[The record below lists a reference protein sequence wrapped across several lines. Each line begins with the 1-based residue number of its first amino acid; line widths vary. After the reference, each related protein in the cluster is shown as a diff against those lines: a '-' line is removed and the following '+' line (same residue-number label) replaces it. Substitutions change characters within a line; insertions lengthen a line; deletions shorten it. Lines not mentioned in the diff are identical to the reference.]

1 VDRQQIKAPVSERW
15 FWIWDAYILVV
26 YTVALVTTLDNG
38 GAKAGRQLGA
48 AGVLTCLVL
57 WYLLY
62 GRRVAKTGNEGW
74 PAYVFV
80 LGALLLVGADL
91 MFAPAN
97 PLCLF
102 MLYPMVFMAIPL
114 HTALPAV
121 ALASLVQ
128 IGLMLHRDVPESELI
143 PPVVGMAIAILMGT
157 FIDRT
162 TRESARRAELIDELE
177 ASQAEV
183 ARLSREAG
191 TSAERARLAREIHDT
206 LAQGFTS
213 IVTLVQAAESELDG
227 DRAKVEKHLALA
239 VRTARENL
247 AEARALVAA
256 LTPSALDSATLDDAI
271 RRQVER
277 LAEETGVDARYR
289 TVGAVGEL
297 PTAVEVVLLRA
308 VQEALSNVRRHADA
322 RTATV
327 VLRFTD
333 DAVALTVTD
342 DGVGFATAGAG
353 FGLNGMR
360 ARVEQVSGKLM
371 VHSMPGTGTRLE
383 LEVPR

>member
-1 VDRQQIKAPVSERW
+1 MRATERW
-15 FWIWDAYILVV
+15 FWVWDAYILVV
-26 YTVALVTTLDNG
+26 YVVALATTLDDN
-38 GAKAGRQLGA
+38 GAKVGRQVGA

-62 GRRVAKTGNEGW
+62 GRRLAKAGNEGW

-80 LGALLLVGADL
+80 LGAVLLVGIEL
-91 MFAPAN
+91 MFAPVN
-97 PLCLF
+97 PLSLF
-102 MLYPMVFMAIPL
+102 MLYPMVFMSVPL
-114 HTALPAV
+114 HTAVPTV
-121 ALASLVQ
+121 VLASLGQ
-128 IGLMLHRDVPESELI
+128 IGLMLGRDVAEAEMIS
-143 PPVVGMAIAILMGT
+143 PVVGMAIAILMGT

-162 TRESARRAELIDELE
+162 TRESARRAELIEELE
-177 ASQAEV
+177 ATQAEL

-191 TSAERARLAREIHDT
+191 TAAERARLAREIHDT

-227 DRAKVEKHLALA
+227 DRAKLAKHLALA

-247 AEARALVAA
+247 DEARTLVAA
-256 LTPSALDSATLDDAI
+256 LTPSALDSGTLDDAI

-277 LAEETGVDARYR
+277 LGEETGIDARYR

-308 VQEALSNVRRHADA
+308 VQEALSNVRKHAGA
-322 RTATV
+322 AMATV
-327 VLRFTD
+327 VLRFTED
-333 DAVALTVTD
+333 TVALTVTD
-342 DGVGFATAGAG
+342 DGVGFAGGGAG
-353 FGLNGMR
+353 FGLSGMR
-360 ARVEQVSGKLM
+360 ARVEQVSGTLV
-371 VHSMPGTGTRLE
+371 VHGMPGNGTRLE